1 MTKDR
6 WTLKEPPDD
15 GKRGWEA
22 DELLHLRYFRS
33 LSMTEKIRAVEEMCR
48 TAEAL
53 KKDSHLRKHGTS

>member
-1 MTKDR
+1 MTKDS
-6 WTLKEPPDD
+6 WTLKESPDS

-22 DELLHLRYFRS
+22 DELFHLRHFRS

-53 KKDSHLRKHGTS
+53 SKGARRKNG